1 MKLRGLNFADAE
13 FDILVDGP
21 GSAQFLRREGSSS
34 SSSGGGHSV
43 RLHREASD
51 KGSYWLTQQQRGA
64 SKAVAKTDDTAAQH
78 SMPMDVQ
85 LQ

>member
-1 MKLRGLNFADAE
+1 MKLRGLNFADSE

-34 SSSGGGHSV
+34 GGGGHSV

-51 KGSYWLTQQQRGA
+51 EGAYWLTQPQRGA

-78 SMPMDVQ
+78 SMPVEVQ